1 MISEKLHNTPLRDGG
16 YDYII
21 AGAGCAGLSLTMHMI
36 QSGKFSD
43 KRILIIDKSEKRNN
57 DRTWCFWEKD
67 AGLFES
73 VVCKKWEQAWIH
85 SEDYSKLMNIF
96 PYQYKMIRGIDF
108 YKFSFDSIKRN
119 SNFEVIYGDIEKFES
134 NSLESFVLVNG
145 KKITAQY
152 IFNSILFQKP
162 ELKKNE
168 VYLLQH
174 FKGWM
179 IESSKPVFNPQ
190 QAILMDFRVDQK
202 RGTTFIYVMPFSETK
217 ALVEYTLFTPSLL
230 DPHQYDEGIKKYIH
244 KVLKIE
250 NYSILEEEIGI
261 IPMTNHKFLAN
272 NNNIINIGTAG
283 GQTKASSGYT
293 FRFIQKNSAAIVQQ
307 LIINENPFVS
317 KTKRRFHFYD
327 SVLLTILDQQL
338 LPGKKVFTELFKKN
352 KPQTVLR
359 FLDNE
364 SSISEELKVISS
376 LPTLPFL
383 KAALHQL

>member
-145 KKITAQY
+145 KKITAQ
-152 IFNSILFQKP
+152 
-162 ELKKNE
+162 
-168 VYLLQH
+168 
-174 FKGWM
+174 
-179 IESSKPVFNPQ
+179 
-190 QAILMDFRVDQK
+190 
-202 RGTTFIYVMPFSETK
+202 
-217 ALVEYTLFTPSLL
+217 
-230 DPHQYDEGIKKYIH
+230 
-244 KVLKIE
+244 
-250 NYSILEEEIGI
+250 
-261 IPMTNHKFLAN
+261 
-272 NNNIINIGTAG
+272 
-283 GQTKASSGYT
+283 
-293 FRFIQKNSAAIVQQ
+293 
-307 LIINENPFVS
+307 
-317 KTKRRFHFYD
+317 
-327 SVLLTILDQQL
+327 
-338 LPGKKVFTELFKKN
+338 
-352 KPQTVLR
+352 
-359 FLDNE
+359 
-364 SSISEELKVISS
+364 
-376 LPTLPFL
+376 
-383 KAALHQL
+383 